1 MRGMGRLA
9 IRLLLPVLALLAAAP
24 ANAVGL
30 RLVTGADYPPYAGP
44 DLPHGG
50 MATELV
56 LAAFEAAGR
65 PLEPIEFLPWKR
77 GYQAVLDGQFD
88 ATFPY
93 VDTPSRRRAMLF
105 SAPLYDIE
113 IWPVFRAD
121 RMHSYSGPDS
131 LIGLTLC
138 QPVGYAPP
146 TALQQ
151 MIDTGLLRLV
161 QPATMPLC
169 ARQLLA
175 GRVDLLVNSIP
186 LFNTIVRPEWH
197 GGPALLLGDHPVVDN
212 PLFLL
217 TALGNPQGPQI
228 MADFAQGLALLRA
241 NGRYQAIVDRQIAAA
256 SSTQ

>member
-1 MRGMGRLA
+1 MRGLGRLA
-9 IRLLLPVLALLAAAP
+9 IRLLPVLALLAAAP
-24 ANAVGL
+24 AAAAGL
-30 RLVTGADYPPYAGP
+30 RLVTGTDYPPYAGP

-65 PLEPIEFLPWKR
+65 PVEPVEFLPWKR

-88 ATFPY
+88 ATFPH
-93 VDTPSRRRAMLF
+93 VDTAPRRRTMLF
-105 SAPLYDIE
+105 SEPLYHVE

-121 RMHSYSGPDS
+121 RMHSYTGPDS

-146 TALQQ
+146 TVLLQ
-151 MIDTGLLRLV
+151 MIDAGLLRLV
-161 QPATMPLC
+161 QPATISLC

-175 GRVDLLVNSIP
+175 GRVDLLINSIP
-186 LFNTIVRPEWH
+186 LFNTIVRPEWQ
-197 GGPALLLGDHPVVDN
+197 GGPAPVVGDHPVADN

-217 TALGNPQGPQI
+217 TGLGNPQGPQI
-228 MADFAQGLALLRA
+228 MADFARGLALLRA
-241 NGRYQAIVDRQIAAA
+241 NGRYKAIVDRHMAVA
-256 SSTQ
+256 SATR